1 MCHRLLSAKK
11 PVCSG
16 NGGVV
21 LRDFMKRQ
29 RQKSLTYKFH
39 EEWKEG
45 VGLFLVPTVIVQIE
59 PESMG
64 KLYKPDKE
72 KDKPT
77 GDD

>member
-1 MCHRLLSAKK
+1 
-11 PVCSG
+11 
-16 NGGVV
+16 
-21 LRDFMKRQ
+21 MKRQ
-29 RQKSLTYKFH
+29 RQKSLTYRFH

-72 KDKPT
+72 KDKAT